1 LNGEIPLTK
10 EVNMISKLFL
20 LAFLL
25 TLTLSAQERVLLHIG
40 RDGKQ
45 EAIPLRKGER
55 AQDVIARRENAKTAI
70 TNSADK
76 ASGLV
81 DTLRNYP
88 NESSLTTNFGWTHQD
103 VAFQW
108 YTSQAS
114 GRVKEFW
121 WRNHLLQGN
130 VKKATIRAWYADPR
144 LATRPGIVL
153 TKFMGAYKDPSD
165 GDGMVTPFKPATG
178 DQWFYGS
185 TEADSSN
192 WNFSPL
198 LSEAPKWLPG
208 GLQVNLDSSVW
219 QGIKLEEW
227 GDSMFVNLGQMF
239 GFTISNDTKISEIPV
254 GGTDE
259 RMEILSYANQ
269 NPAPYHSF
277 KFYEQG
283 RTGTTDKGWHLRGDY
298 EWGMYVV
305 IEYTSGCSPR
315 IIPSTLSTTL
325 STLPRKVC
333 VTVHGCDSTQSVK
346 LFYKK
351 GSLSQY
357 DSVSILGDLVNYCF
371 EQPGGNP
378 GDTIYWYLAITDVRG
393 NRTALSPR
401 NYKIFKK
408 TQDRLFIYNNA
419 QYNLSTGSL
428 IYTGSSKSYDRW
440 SVPNDG
446 VGELD
451 TLLSLYNNVLIADG
465 SFPSRDVYRPLIKWF
480 AGASA
485 LNKKNLFFTSQDYGC
500 FVNGTCADTITASG
514 SFEKEILGIAT
525 LGPQDQGPTNRPV
538 KLIPQSDVVT
548 DYLLKY
554 NADSSTTL
562 WHYPTFELAFSAYP
576 DFIQPTPS
584 AKVLFKD
591 GTGNNAFGIKNS
603 GTGFNTMF
611 LAFDAG
617 ALQFRSDTS
626 LHNSSYTQVTDPKYQ
641 WIVDVKSLSNSFFD
655 AVTGVDGSNV
665 QTPQSFSL
673 SQNYPNPFNPA
684 TVIEYTLGERTNIQ
698 LTIYNVLGQKV
709 ASLVNEVQDAG
720 IHSAQFN
727 GQHLASGLYFYEMRA
742 GSFVGSRKM
751 LLLK

>member
-1 LNGEIPLTK
+1 
-10 EVNMISKLFL
+10 MISKLYL
-20 LAFLL
+20 LAFLF
-25 TLTLSAQERVLLHIG
+25 TLTLSAQDRVLLHIG

-45 EAIPLRKGER
+45 EAIPLRKGES
-55 AQDVIARRENAKTAI
+55 AQDVIARRENAKTSL
-70 TNSADK
+70 TNNA
-76 ASGLV
+76 AGLV

-108 YTSQAS
+108 YTPQAE

-121 WRNHLLQGN
+121 WYNYQSRGN
-130 VKKATIRAWYADPR
+130 AKKATIRAWYADPR
-144 LATRPGIVL
+144 LATLSGSVV
-153 TKFMGAYKDPSD
+153 TKFMGTYKDLLD
-165 GDGMVTPFKPATG
+165 GDGLVIPFKPVTG
-178 DQWFYGS
+178 DQWFYKPLS
-185 TEADSSN
+185 ADSVT
-192 WNFSPL
+192 WGFDPL
-198 LSEAPKWLPG
+198 GTEVEKWSPG
-208 GLQVNLDSSVW
+208 GLQVNLDSNVW
-219 QGIKLEEW
+219 QGLKLEDW
-227 GDSMFVNLGQMF
+227 GGAMDVKLGEMF
-239 GFTISNDTKISEIPV
+239 GFTISNDTKISDIPA
-254 GGTDE
+254 GGSDE

-305 IEYTSGCSPR
+305 IEYATGGCRPGVYGL
-315 IIPSTLSTTL
+315 PNYSTTL
-325 STLPRKVC
+325 STLPRKIC
-333 VTVHGCDSTQSVK
+333 VKVTQCDSTKSVT
-346 LFYKK
+346 LFSKI
-351 GSLSQY
+351 GSAAKY
-357 DSVSILGDLVNYCF
+357 DSVSLLGELDSYCF
-371 EQPGGNP
+371 ELPGGIP
-378 GDTIYWYLAITDVRG
+378 GDTIYWFLDLTDIKG
-393 NRTALSPR
+393 NRTVLSIR
-401 NYKIFKK
+401 KYRIFKK

-419 QYNLSTGSL
+419 QYNLSNGSL

-440 SVPNDG
+440 SAPSDG
-446 VGELD
+446 TGELD

-465 SFPSRDVYRPLIKWF
+465 SFPSRDVYRPLNKWF

-500 FVNGTCADTITASG
+500 FVNGTCADTIFAPG
-514 SFEKEILGIAT
+514 SFEKEYLGIST
-525 LGPQDQGPTNRPV
+525 LGPQDQGPTTRPV

-562 WHYPTFELAFSAYP
+562 WHYPTFELAFSGYP
-576 DFIQPTPS
+576 DFIQPTAN

-617 ALQFRSDTS
+617 ALQFRGDTS

-655 AVTGVDGSNV
+655 AVTGVEGANTQS
-665 QTPQSFSL
+665 PQSFSL

-709 ASLVNEVQDAG
+709 ASLVNEVKDAG
-720 IHSAQFN
+720 SHSAQFN

-742 GSFVGSRKM
+742 GSFVSSKKM